1 MKDTTELLLELEQ
14 AKSTIEFQEFL
25 KQNKATLRRETFGDY
40 VLKLCAKYEIKA
52 SLLQPQ
58 IAMSKAQFYNLLN
71 GTRHPSKES
80 VLKMAFGLQA
90 TCEEADELLR
100 IAGFQILDPKKK
112 EDAILIFGLEQKKEP
127 GKIDE
132 LLREYGCKIRLVDE
146 T

>member
-14 AKSTIEFQEFL
+14 AKSTVEFQQFL
-25 KQNKATLRRETFGDY
+25 KQNTAALGRETFGDF
-40 VLKLCAKYEIKA
+40 VLNLCAKYEIKA
-52 SLLQPQ
+52 SRLQPQ

-71 GTRHPSKES
+71 GTRNPSKES

-100 IAGFQILDPKKK
+100 IAGYQTLDPKKK

-127 GKIDE
+127 GKID
-132 LLREYGCKIRLVDE
+132 
-146 T
+146 